1 MTVPQQRLHINQEKS
16 KLALLQRQ
24 RGKLKSSASW
34 WRFMMRICQPP
45 LASALHTRVSLT
57 KSDLRSKVAHQQA
70 VQAGQGLPV
79 WWDTPQ
85 LLLLPVAQ
93 VRAPHHT
100 HSLKRLLPTKLLQVL
115 LLCGWLLHRVTWVLG
130 FWHASCSVSYT
141 LAKSTIVAQL

>member
-1 MTVPQQRLHINQEKS
+1 MLSPWMTVPQQRLHMHQEKS

-24 RGKLKSSASW
+24 RGKLKLSASW
-34 WRFMMRICQPP
+34 WRFMMRIYQPP

-57 KSDLRSKVAHQQA
+57 KSELRSKVAHQQA

-93 VRAPHHT
+93 VRAPRHT
-100 HSLKRLLPTKLLQVL
+100 HSLERLLPSKLLQVL
-115 LLCGWLLHRVTWVLG
+115 LLCGWLPAQSHLG
-130 FWHASCSVSYT
+130 TGLLTCCLFCFLYSG
-141 LAKSTIVAQL
+141 

>member
-1 MTVPQQRLHINQEKS
+1 MLSPWMTVPQQRLHKHQEKS

-34 WRFMMRICQPP
+34 WRFMMCICQPP
-45 LASALHTRVSLT
+45 LASALHTRVFLP

-93 VRAPHHT
+93 VRAPRHT
-100 HSLKRLLPTKLLQVL
+100 HSLERLLPSKLLQVL
-115 LLCGWLLHRVTWVLG
+115 LLCGWLPAQSHLG
-130 FWHASCSVSYT
+130 TGLLTCCLFCFLYSG
-141 LAKSTIVAQL
+141 